1 MADIKD
7 PEVNTGYI
15 KLHRRILNWEWY
27 DDIITKSV
35 FLHCLLKANHTEK
48 KWRGIT
54 IPRGSFITS
63 YAKLAEELKLS
74 KKQIRTAIEKLKT
87 TGELAH
93 KTTNKYSIITV
104 INYSLYQS
112 EGIQDDIQEGT
123 QRALKGQAEGTQR
136 ATTNND
142 KNDNNDKNIN
152 LYIYTPAD
160 EEKEP
165 EKEQK
170 KKPTK
175 HKYGEYQNVLLT
187 DDEYSKLKNQFPNTD
202 EAIEFLSVYI
212 AEKGYKSKSHY
223 LALRRWVFNALKEQ
237 KKLGAYTIK
246 PKRVVEVPEWM
257 KEQDQKDNKEG
268 LKEKINPEELQELL
282 KSFN

>member
-1 MADIKD
+1 MSQ
-7 PEVNTGYI
+7 NQGYI
-15 KLHRRILNWEWY
+15 KLHRKMTEWEWY

-48 KWRGIT
+48 KWRGIV
-54 IPRGSFITS
+54 IKRGSFITS
-63 YAKLAEELKLS
+63 YSQLAKELKLS
-74 KKQIRTAIEKLKT
+74 LQNVRTAINKLKS
-87 TGELAH
+87 TGEITHETTSNYSIIIINNYEIYQDTNTLDNSQATNEQQ
-93 KTTNKYSIITV
+93 TTNKRLT
-104 INYSLYQS
+104 
-112 EGIQDDIQEGT
+112 
-123 QRALKGQAEGTQR
+123 
-136 ATTNND
+136 TTNND

-202 EAIEFLSVYI
+202 EAIEFLSLYI
-212 AEKGYKSKSHY
+212 TEKGYKSKSHY

-246 PKRVVEVPEWM
+246 QKRVVEVPEWM
-257 KEQDQKDNKEG
+257 KEQDQKDNQEGPKEQ
-268 LKEKINPEELQELL
+268 INEEELKKILESL
-282 KSFN
+282 KN

>member
-1 MADIKD
+1 MSQSQ
-7 PEVNTGYI
+7 GYI
-15 KLHRRILNWEWY
+15 KLHRKMTEWEWY
-27 DDIITKSV
+27 TDIIVKSV
-35 FLHCLLKANHTEK
+35 FLHCLLMANHTDK
-48 KWRGIT
+48 KWRGIV
-54 IPRGSFITS
+54 IKRGSFITS
-63 YAKLAEELKLS
+63 YSQLAVELRLS
-74 KKQIRTAIEKLKT
+74 VQQIRTAINKLKS
-87 TGELAH
+87 TGEITH
-93 KTTNKYSIITV
+93 ETTSKYSIIT
-104 INYSLYQS
+104 INNYEIYQDTNTLENS
-112 EGIQDDIQEGT
+112 
-123 QRALKGQAEGTQR
+123 QATNKQQ
-136 ATTNND
+136 ASNKQLTTTNND
-142 KNDNNDKNIN
+142 KNDNNDNNIN

-202 EAIEFLSVYI
+202 EAIEFLSLYI

-246 PKRVVEVPEWM
+246 PKRVVEPPDWLKEGPKNEQEEP
-257 KEQDQKDNKEG
+257 KEQVNE
-268 LKEKINPEELQELL
+268 EELKKILESL
-282 KSFN
+282 KN